1 MKRTLSP
8 GAGICGGGVLNC
20 GGGTGVF
27 ANWLHCGGGGK
38 FVVMPC
44 YCINC

>member
-1 MKRTLSP
+1 M
-8 GAGICGGGVLNC
+8 NC

-38 FVVMPC
+38 FVAMPC
-44 YCINC
+44 CCINCLTYVLLLNSIEI